1 MQYSDLA
8 QSDLLADK
16 VNVNLDML
24 GAPVMNW
31 IGRHVDC
38 THIVA
43 INDNRM
49 SNRDVKLLKKL
60 PKPATFDGST
70 VLSLSTGARDSGL
83 ALG

>member
-16 VNVNLDML
+16 V
-24 GAPVMNW
+24 MNW

-38 THIVA
+38 THIVT

-60 PKPATFDGST
+60 PKPAAFGDST